1 MKVGSWR
8 GPRCDNKSP
17 NPSLL
22 CGHPGC
28 ICLPIR
34 RARALTRTSAQHA
47 MYVVTRLTDG
57 AVGIEFRVFVEA
69 TERQLFLLFKSID
82 RDNNGRLDKE
92 ELQTAFQRVG
102 LAVPQRRLNTFF
114 EDMDMNKDGFVS
126 FAEWR

>member
-1 MKVGSWR
+1 MYE
-8 GPRCDNKSP
+8 GPR
-17 NPSLL
+17 
-22 CGHPGC
+22 
-28 ICLPIR
+28 
-34 RARALTRTSAQHA
+34 LTG
-47 MYVVTRLTDG
+47 G
-57 AVGIEFRVFVEA
+57 AVGTEFRVFVEA